1 MTAGTDTKRSEVLR
15 LHYLEGASVR
25 RIARDLQLSR
35 KTVRRILG
43 TSSVRPSSPAAP
55 RTKIMDRYREAV
67 RQMLSTSAEMRA
79 TSVLERLRP
88 MGFRG
93 GITVVRDL
101 VRELRPR
108 AEREPF
114 LTVEHRPAELAQVD
128 WADFGFAIPGCPRRV
143 SAFVMTLCYSR
154 MLYLE
159 FTLGQVQ
166 GTLLRCMDRAVAF
179 FGGVTNVD
187 VFDNMKTVV
196 LDPKGP
202 VFHPRFIAYA
212 AHLGFGVTACRPRT
226 PTQKGTVERGIGFVR
241 ERFWPGRRFK
251 SLLDL
256 NQQAVAW
263 RDDFANSRIHD
274 TTGKVPSLV
283 FEHEEKKLLRPL
295 PQTPFDTDDVF
306 GIGVTKTF
314 RVAFD
319 RNRYSVPPRLHS
331 QPVLVRADD
340 VAVRIFLGTKTIAEH
355 ARSWSVAEDI
365 ELPEHRFEALAHKRR
380 ASALPPGLEALGEP
394 GRKYLKLF
402 AASSRSIQ
410 REVVRLVFLVELFGA
425 TATLAALD
433 EVMRSG
439 HVGAEYVEYILRH
452 KRKLVPAPAP
462 LRLGSPDLD
471 RLSLAEPDMGVYDE
485 LFKPRST
492 RRTSDSDEES
502 S

>member
-1 MTAGTDTKRSEVLR
+1 MKATADDKRAEVLR

-35 KTVRRILG
+35 KTVRHVLG
-43 TSSVRPSSPAAP
+43 TGPAKTPKGGAP
-55 RTKIMDRYREAV
+55 RTRLMDRYRDAV
-67 RQMLSTSAEMRA
+67 RQMLSASPEIRA

-88 MGFRG
+88 MGFSG

-114 LTVEHRPAELAQVD
+114 LTLDHSPAELAQVD
-128 WADFGFAIPGCPRRV
+128 WADFGFAIPGSPRRV

-159 FTLGQVQ
+159 FTLSQAQ

-179 FGGVTNVD
+179 FGGVTSVD

-196 LDPKGP
+196 LDPRGP
-202 VFHPRFIAYA
+202 CFHPRFVAYA
-212 AHLGFGVTACRPRT
+212 ARVGFGISACKPKT

-241 ERFWPGRRFK
+241 ERFWPGRRFS

-256 NQQAVAW
+256 NAQGASW

-274 TTGKVPSLV
+274 TTGKVPALV
-283 FEHEEKKLLRPL
+283 FEHEEKKLLRPP

-306 GIGVTKTF
+306 GAGVTKTF

-331 QPVLVRADD
+331 QPVVVRANDD
-340 VAVRIFLGTKTIAEH
+340 TVRVILGTKTIAEH
-355 ARSWSVAEDI
+355 QRSWGVGEDI
-365 ELPEHRFEALAHKRR
+365 ELPEHRSEALEHKRTS
-380 ASALPPGLEALGEP
+380 SALPPGLEALGES

-402 AASSRSIQ
+402 SASARSIH

-425 TATLAALD
+425 ASTLNAME

-439 HVGAEYVEYILRH
+439 HVGSEYVEYILRH
-452 KRKLVPAPAP
+452 KRRLAPAPAP
-462 LRLGSPDLD
+462 LRLGSPDFDQLT
-471 RLSLAEPDMGVYDE
+471 LGEPDMGIYDE
-485 LFKPRST
+485 LFKPRPT
-492 RRTSDSDEES
+492 RACDSDEES

>member
-1 MTAGTDTKRSEVLR
+1 MTGSTDAKRAEVLR

-25 RIARDLQLSR
+25 RVARDLQLSR

-43 TSSVRPSSPAAP
+43 TSSVKPSSTIHP
-55 RTKIMDRYREAV
+55 RSKVMDRYREAV
-67 RQMLSTSAEMRA
+67 RQMLSTSPEMRA

-114 LTVEHRPAELAQVD
+114 LTMAHRPAELAQVD
-128 WADFGFAIPGCPRRV
+128 WADFGFAIPGCARRV

-159 FTLGQVQ
+159 FTLGQAQ

-202 VFHPRFIAYA
+202 AFHPRFVAYA
-212 AHLGFGVTACRPRT
+212 ARVGFGLTACKPRT

-256 NQQAVAW
+256 NEQSISW
-263 RDDFANSRIHD
+263 RDDFANNRIHD

-306 GIGVTKTF
+306 GTGVTKTF

-319 RNRYSVPPRLHS
+319 RNLYSVPPRLHS
-331 QPVLVRADD
+331 QPVLVRANDD
-340 VAVRIFLGTKTIAEH
+340 VVRIILGTKTIAEH
-355 ARSWSVAEDI
+355 PRSWNVGEDI
-365 ELPEHRFEALAHKRR
+365 ESPEHRAEAIDHKR
-380 ASALPPGLEALGEP
+380 ATSSLPHGLEPLGDQ

-402 AASSRSIQ
+402 SASSRSIQ
-410 REVVRLVFLVELFGA
+410 REVVRLVFLVEVFGA
-425 TATLAALD
+425 AATLGAME

-471 RLSLAEPDMGVYDE
+471 QLSLGEPDMSIYDE
-485 LFKPRST
+485 LFKPRPT
-492 RRTSDSDEES
+492 RASDCDEEPQP
-502 S
+502 